1 MATIE
6 VNGILNVKD
15 KNGNLNMIY
24 PVTKAENVEGLS
36 GGKRTARF
44 TVGTSVSGW
53 TANDCDYLC
62 DGTADQTEIN
72 AAIQALPS
80 TGGEIVILDGTYNIT
95 ATIAINKDNVKL
107 SGNGAATILKRMYD
121 GSISEGLISITAVNG
136 GCFIGNLKIDGNRTV
151 YTGNT
156 YGIKA
161 TCDNNI
167 ISGNTF
173 IDNYR
178 SISLEGENNNVTCNL
193 FKNSMYNNVYCSG
206 NGNTVSDNACNGGSL
221 TMAGDNNT
229 VSGNACNGGDIS
241 ITGDD
246 NAVVGNTCYNNQ
258 GDGISAKGNNN
269 AITGN
274 TCNNNRDFGIDIGFG
289 DNITVTGNT
298 CNNNDRGISNIG
310 DNVAITGN
318 TCNNNGYCG
327 IYLSGMN
334 NAIIGNTCNNNDKG
348 IDISGEE
355 MSTITGNTCANNNTG
370 IDLVIAKRCNI
381 SGNVVIRGNG
391 TSSDYTS
398 SQNTIDSSSTV
409 SIYNLIACNV
419 IMGKNYVSGGTGNTF
434 VENKYQ

>member
-178 SISLEGENNNVTCNL
+178 SISLEGENNNVTCNV

-206 NGNTVSDNACNGGSL
+206 NGNTVSDNACNGGSFSM
-221 TMAGDNNT
+221 TGDNNT
-229 VSGNACNGGDIS
+229 VSDNACNGGDIS
-241 ITGDD
+241 LTG
-246 NAVVGNTCYNNQ
+246 NHNVAAGNTCYNNQ
-258 GDGISAKGNNN
+258 YNGIDISGNNN
-269 AITGN
+269 
-274 TCNNNRDFGIDIGFG
+274 
-289 DNITVTGNT
+289 TVTGNT
-298 CNNNDRGISNIG
+298 CNNNGEYGINISRGHN
-310 DNVAITGN
+310 NTVTCN
-318 TCNNNGYCG
+318 TCNNNERG
-327 IYLSGMN
+327 IVIISN
-334 NAIIGNTCNNNDKG
+334 N
-348 IDISGEE
+348 
-355 MSTITGNTCANNNTG
+355 STITGNTCINNDYGIFLANAN
-370 IDLVIAKRCNI
+370 RCII
-381 SGNVVIRGNG
+381 SGNVAIRGNG
-391 TSSDYTS
+391 TPSDYTS
-398 SQNTIDSSSTV
+398 SQHTIFFNTV
-409 SIYNLIACNV
+409 YNEYNLIACNN
-419 IMGKNYVSGGTGNTF
+419 IMGKNYVSAGTGNTF